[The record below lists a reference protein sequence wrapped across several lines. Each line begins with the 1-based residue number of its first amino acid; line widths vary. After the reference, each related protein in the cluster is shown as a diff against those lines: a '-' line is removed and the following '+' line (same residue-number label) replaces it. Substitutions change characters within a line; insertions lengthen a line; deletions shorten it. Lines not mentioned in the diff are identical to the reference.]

1 MLLDR
6 PTAAERCRL
15 LFIVRILCLRSL
27 TVRMGMRKTVRPQ
40 LPAASAG
47 ILLLLLLVC
56 AATSVDGAFYY
67 VQGQLTG
74 SNRTSRLRIEA
85 TKVPNVS
92 I

>member
-56 AATSVDGAFYY
+56 AVTSVDGAVFLFL
-67 VQGQLTG
+67 GQL
-74 SNRTSRLRIEA
+74 SDRLEQNESL
-85 TKVPNVS
+85 TY
-92 I
+92 

>member
-56 AATSVDGAFYY
+56 AVTSVDGAAIY
-67 VQGQLTG
+67 VQGQL
-74 SNRTSRLRIEA
+74 SERLEQNESF
-85 TKVPNVS
+85 TY
-92 I
+92 